1 MVLRLDR
8 QRGDAGVPF
17 FVFNSLPFLHRW
29 RVKFSE
35 NLIWGLNI
43 GSLALISAVKILI
56 EMSTEQFDDFL
67 NKCRDTWLLEASILK
82 KGVPI
87 LRKIEGVPQQRIAI
101 LCEGHQAH
109 NLFIIAR
116 SLSLPVADEI
126 RKVLSS

>member
-1 MVLRLDR
+1 M
-8 QRGDAGVPF
+8 
-17 FVFNSLPFLHRW
+17 
-29 RVKFSE
+29 
-35 NLIWGLNI
+35 
-43 GSLALISAVKILI
+43 KILI

-109 NLFIIAR
+109 DLFVIAR
-116 SLSLPVADEI
+116 SLRLPVADEI
-126 RKVLSS
+126 RKVLPFPRL